1 MYYILM
7 AIAWI
12 MTGYTLNFNYL
23 SYMSTKNSENQK
35 IKKKMNYTI
44 ETCALVTIQLPIY
57 NEKYV
62 AKRLINAICSMDFP
76 KERMEIQV
84 LDDSDDETCDIIQTL
99 VDKYKEVGFNI
110 AVFRRADRCGYKAGA
125 LKEGLKFAKGEFI
138 AIFDAD
144 FIPSSDFL
152 RKALR
157 YFDDS
162 KIGLV
167 QGRWG
172 HINEMY
178 SILTKAQAVSLDF
191 HFFIEQ
197 KAKSLTHLFMNFN
210 GTAGIWRTLCIKDAG
225 GWHTS
230 TLVEDLDLSFRA
242 QMKGWKC
249 IFDEDLVANA
259 ELPVQMNA
267 AKRQQF
273 RWAKGSIQVAKKL
286 LIILMSQRKLPIDTK
301 IQIFIQLTK
310 HIINPLF
317 LIQFL
322 IFPILLVMNYQIYDT
337 AWAPALGIIIYLLI
351 GPATY
356 LIMIRKIWRENWR
369 TKAIH
374 YLFMIFY
381 ASGISINN
389 SVAIFD
395 ALVGKRNEFLRT
407 PKFGIM
413 ENNQEWRNNKYVL
426 PFTKTTLLEIFF
438 GAYGCF
444 TIALSLVTGNPIFV
458 PLIALQTIGFIYVTY
473 LSIVQSRNN
482 KNKNSLYMGPLARY
496 TLQDVRPNDPRKEPN
511 FSC

>member
-1 MYYILM
+1 
-7 AIAWI
+7 
-12 MTGYTLNFNYL
+12 
-23 SYMSTKNSENQK
+23 
-35 IKKKMNYTI
+35 
-44 ETCALVTIQLPIY
+44 
-57 NEKYV
+57 
-62 AKRLINAICSMDFP
+62 MDFP
-76 KERMEIQV
+76 KGRMEIQV
-84 LDDSDDETCDIIQTL
+84 LDDSDDETSGIIESL
-99 VDKYKEVGFNI
+99 VDKYKKDGFNI
-110 AVFRRADRCGYKAGA
+110 SAYHRGNRTGYKAGA

-144 FIPSSDFL
+144 FIPQNDFL
-152 RKALR
+152 KKALC
-157 YFDDS
+157 YFEDS

-172 HINEMY
+172 HINEKY

-249 IFDEDLVANA
+249 IFDEDLVVNA
-259 ELPVQMNA
+259 ELPV
-267 AKRQQF
+267 
-273 RWAKGSIQVAKKL
+273 QVAKKL
-286 LIILMSQRKLPIDTK
+286 LIMLLSHRTLPIDTK

-310 HIINPLF
+310 HVINPLF

-322 IFPILLVMNYQIYDT
+322 IFPILLLMNYQIYDT
-337 AWAPALGIIIYLLI
+337 ALAPALGIVAYLLL
-351 GPATY
+351 GPVTY
-356 LIMIRKIWRENWR
+356 LIMIRKIWGENWR
-369 TKAIH
+369 TKALQ

-395 ALVGKRNEFLRT
+395 ALIGKRNEFLRT

-413 ENNQEWRNNKYVL
+413 EKNQDWRNNKYAL
-426 PFTKTTLLEIFF
+426 PFTRTTLLEIFF
-438 GAYGCF
+438 SAYGCV
-444 TIALSLVTGNPIFV
+444 TIAISLMSGNPIFV
-458 PLIALQTIGFIYVTY
+458 PLIALQTIGFFYVAY
-473 LSIVQSRNN
+473 LSIIQSRNN
-482 KNKNSLYMGPLARY
+482 KNAANMYLRSSTELN
-496 TLQDVRPNDPRKEPN
+496 LQDVRANDPVT
-511 FSC
+511 

>member
-1 MYYILM
+1 M

-12 MTGYTLNFNYL
+12 MTVYTLNFNYL

-44 ETCALVTIQLPIY
+44 ATCPLVTIQLPIY

-62 AKRLINAICSMDFP
+62 TTRLINAICSMDFP

-84 LDDSDDETCDIIQTL
+84 LDDSDDETSEIIKNL
-99 VDKYKEVGFNI
+99 VDGYKKIGFNI
-110 AVFRRADRCGYKAGA
+110 ASFHRVNRAGYKAGA

-144 FIPSSDFL
+144 FIPPSDFL
-152 RKALR
+152 SKALS

-249 IFDEDLVANA
+249 IFDEDLVVNA

-273 RWAKGSIQVAKKL
+273 RWAKGSVQVAKKL
-286 LIILMSQRKLPIDTK
+286 LIILLSHRKLPIDTK

-337 AWAPALGIIIYLLI
+337 AWAPALGIVAYLLL

-356 LIMIRKIWRENWR
+356 LIMIRKIWGENWR
-369 TKAIH
+369 IKALQ

-381 ASGISINN
+381 ATGISINN

-395 ALVGKRNEFLRT
+395 AIVGRKNEFLRT

-413 ENNQEWRNNKYVL
+413 EKNQDWRNNKYVL

-438 GAYGCF
+438 GAYGCI
-444 TIALSLVTGNPIFV
+444 TIAICFLSGYPILV
-458 PLIALQTIGFIYVTY
+458 PLMTLQTIGFIYVAY
-473 LSIVQSRNN
+473 LSIIQSKNN
-482 KNKNSLYMGPLARY
+482 KNKTSPYLRPSTKYN
-496 TLQDVRPNDPRKEPN
+496 LQKM
-511 FSC
+511 

>member
-1 MYYILM
+1 
-7 AIAWI
+7 
-12 MTGYTLNFNYL
+12 
-23 SYMSTKNSENQK
+23 MSTRNSENHK
-35 IKKKMNYTI
+35 FKMKLNYAAKN
-44 ETCALVTIQLPIY
+44 CPVVTIQLPIY
-57 NEKYV
+57 NERYV
-62 AKRLINAICSMDFP
+62 AARLIDAICSMDFP

-84 LDDSDDETCDIIQTL
+84 LDDSDDETTDIIETL
-99 VDKYKEVGFNI
+99 VDKYKNVGFNI
-110 AVFRRADRCGYKAGA
+110 AVFHRVNRSGYKAGA
-125 LKEGLKFAKGEFI
+125 LKEGLRFAKGEFI

-144 FIPSSDFL
+144 FIPADDFL
-152 RKALR
+152 RKSLR

-178 SILTKAQAVSLDF
+178 SILTKAQAVSLDL

-249 IFDEDLVANA
+249 IFDEDLVVNA

-273 RWAKGSIQVAKKL
+273 RWAKGSVQVAKKL
-286 LIILMSQRKLPIDTK
+286 LIILLSHRKLPIDTK

-322 IFPILLVMNYQIYDT
+322 IFPILLLMSYDIYDT
-337 AWAPALGIIIYLLI
+337 AWAPALGIVVYLLL
-351 GPATY
+351 GPVTY
-356 LIMIRKIWRENWR
+356 LVMIRKIWHENWR
-369 TKAIH
+369 SKALQ

-395 ALVGKRNEFLRT
+395 ALVGRRNEFLRT

-413 ENNQEWRNNKYVL
+413 EKNQDWRNNKYVL

-438 GAYGCF
+438 SAYGCI
-444 TIALSLVTGNPIFV
+444 TISVCLLTGNPIFV
-458 PLIALQTIGFIYVTY
+458 PLIALQTIGFTYVAY
-473 LSIVQSRNN
+473 LSLIQSKNN
-482 KNKNSLYMGPLARY
+482 KGKTSLFLGPSNKF
-496 TLQDVRPNDPRKEPN
+496 TLQDARANDPLT
-511 FSC
+511 

>member
-1 MYYILM
+1 M

-12 MTGYTLNFNYL
+12 MTVYTLNFNYL
-23 SYMSTKNSENQK
+23 SYMSIRNSENRK
-35 IKKKMNYTI
+35 IKKKMSYNAK
-44 ETCALVTIQLPIY
+44 TCPLVTIQLPIY

-62 AKRLINAICSMDFP
+62 AARLINAICRLDFP

-84 LDDSDDETCDIIQTL
+84 LDDSDDETSDIIETL
-99 VDKYKEVGFNI
+99 VDNYNKVGFSI
-110 AVFRRADRCGYKAGA
+110 TVFRRINRSGYKAGA

-144 FIPSSDFL
+144 FIPASDFL
-152 RKALR
+152 RKALS

-210 GTAGIWRTLCIKDAG
+210 GTAGIWRTICIKDAG

-249 IFDEDLVANA
+249 MFDENLVVNA

-273 RWAKGSIQVAKKL
+273 RWAKGSVQVAKKL
-286 LIILMSQRKLPIDTK
+286 LIILLSHRKLPIDTK

-322 IFPILLVMNYQIYDT
+322 IFPILLLTKYQIYDT
-337 AWAPALGIIIYLLI
+337 AWAPAVGIVMYLLL
-351 GPATY
+351 GPLTY
-356 LIMIRKIWRENWR
+356 MIMIRKIWRENWR
-369 TKAIH
+369 TKALQ

-381 ASGISINN
+381 ATGISINN

-395 ALVGKRNEFLRT
+395 ALFGRRNEFLRT

-413 ENNQEWRNNKYVL
+413 EKNQDWKNNKYIL

-438 GAYGCF
+438 GAYGCV
-444 TIALSLVTGNPIFV
+444 TIAISLLSGNPIFV
-458 PLIALQTIGFIYVTY
+458 PLIALQTIGFIYVAY
-473 LSIVQSRNN
+473 LSIIQS
-482 KNKNSLYMGPLARY
+482 KNSNNETSLYLGPSTKY
-496 TLQDVRPNDPRKEPN
+496 SFQDATANDALT
-511 FSC
+511 

>member
-1 MYYILM
+1 M
-7 AIAWI
+7 AIAWV

-23 SYMSTKNSENQK
+23 SYKSTRNRLNHKVRSK
-35 IKKKMNYTI
+35 INLSD
-44 ETCALVTIQLPIY
+44 ETCPLVTIQLPIY

-62 AKRLINAICSMDFP
+62 ATRLINAVCSMDFP

-84 LDDSDDETCDIIQTL
+84 LDDSDDETTGIIKAL
-99 VDKYKEVGFNI
+99 VDKYNKDGFNI
-110 AVFRRADRCGYKAGA
+110 SAYHRVNRAGYKAGA
-125 LKEGLKFAKGEFI
+125 LKEGLNFAKGEFI

-144 FIPSSDFL
+144 FIPQSDFL
-152 RKALR
+152 KKALC
-157 YFDDS
+157 YFEDS

-172 HINEMY
+172 HINEKY

-249 IFDEDLVANA
+249 IFDENLVVNA

-273 RWAKGSIQVAKKL
+273 RWAKGSVQVAKKL
-286 LIILMSQRKLPIDTK
+286 LIMLLSHRTLPIDTK

-322 IFPILLVMNYQIYDT
+322 IFPILLLMNYQIYDT
-337 AWAPALGIIIYLLI
+337 AMAPALGIVAYLLL
-351 GPATY
+351 GPVTY
-356 LIMIRKIWRENWR
+356 LIMIRKIWGENWR
-369 TKAIH
+369 TKALQ

-413 ENNQEWRNNKYVL
+413 EKNQDWRNNKYAL

-438 GAYGCF
+438 SAYGCV
-444 TIALSLVTGNPIFV
+444 TIAISVISGNPIFV
-458 PLIALQTIGFIYVTY
+458 PLIALQTIGFFYVAY
-473 LSIVQSRNN
+473 LSIIQSRNN
-482 KNKNSLYMGPLARY
+482 KNAANMYLTSSTELS
-496 TLQDVRPNDPRKEPN
+496 LQDVTANDPVT
-511 FSC
+511 

>member
-1 MYYILM
+1 
-7 AIAWI
+7 
-12 MTGYTLNFNYL
+12 MTVYTLNFNYL
-23 SYMSTKNSENQK
+23 SYMSIRNSETHK
-35 IKKKMNYTI
+35 IKKKMNYNVK
-44 ETCALVTIQLPIY
+44 TCPLVTIQLPIY

-62 AKRLINAICSMDFP
+62 AARLINAICRLDFP

-84 LDDSDDETCDIIQTL
+84 LDDSDDETSDIIETL
-99 VDKYKEVGFNI
+99 VDKYNKVGFSI
-110 AVFRRADRCGYKAGA
+110 TVFRRVNRSGYKAGA

-144 FIPSSDFL
+144 FIPASDFL
-152 RKALR
+152 RKALS

-167 QGRWG
+167 QARWG

-210 GTAGIWRTLCIKDAG
+210 GTAGIWRTICIKDAG

-249 IFDEDLVANA
+249 MFDENLVVNA

-273 RWAKGSIQVAKKL
+273 RWAKGSVQVAKKL
-286 LIILMSQRKLPIDTK
+286 LIILLSHRKLPIDTK

-322 IFPILLVMNYQIYDT
+322 IFPILLLMNYQIYDT
-337 AWAPALGIIIYLLI
+337 AWAPAVGIVIYLLL
-351 GPATY
+351 GPVTY
-356 LIMIRKIWRENWR
+356 MIMIRKIWRENWR
-369 TKAIH
+369 TKALQ

-381 ASGISINN
+381 ATGISINN

-395 ALVGKRNEFLRT
+395 ALFGRRNEFLRT

-413 ENNQEWRNNKYVL
+413 EKNQDWKNNKYVL
-426 PFTKTTLLEIFF
+426 PFTKTTLLETFF
-438 GAYGCF
+438 GAYGCV
-444 TIALSLVTGNPIFV
+444 TIAISLLTGNPIFV
-458 PLIALQTIGFIYVTY
+458 PLIALQTIGFIYVAY
-473 LSIVQSRNN
+473 LSIIQS
-482 KNKNSLYMGPLARY
+482 KNSNNETSLYLGPSTKY
-496 TLQDVRPNDPRKEPN
+496 SLQDVKANDPLT
-511 FSC
+511 

>member
-1 MYYILM
+1 
-7 AIAWI
+7 
-12 MTGYTLNFNYL
+12 
-23 SYMSTKNSENQK
+23 MS
-35 IKKKMNYTI
+35 
-44 ETCALVTIQLPIY
+44 
-57 NEKYV
+57 
-62 AKRLINAICSMDFP
+62 
-76 KERMEIQV
+76 
-84 LDDSDDETCDIIQTL
+84 
-99 VDKYKEVGFNI
+99 
-110 AVFRRADRCGYKAGA
+110 
-125 LKEGLKFAKGEFI
+125 
-138 AIFDAD
+138 
-144 FIPSSDFL
+144 
-152 RKALR
+152 
-157 YFDDS
+157 
-162 KIGLV
+162 
-167 QGRWG
+167 
-172 HINEMY
+172 H
-178 SILTKAQAVSLDF
+178 
-191 HFFIEQ
+191 
-197 KAKSLTHLFMNFN
+197 
-210 GTAGIWRTLCIKDAG
+210 
-225 GWHTS
+225 
-230 TLVEDLDLSFRA
+230 
-242 QMKGWKC
+242 
-249 IFDEDLVANA
+249 
-259 ELPVQMNA
+259 
-267 AKRQQF
+267 
-273 RWAKGSIQVAKKL
+273 
-286 LIILMSQRKLPIDTK
+286 RKLPIDTK

>member
-1 MYYILM
+1 M

-23 SYMSTKNSENQK
+23 SYRSRRNSVNNK
-35 IKKKMNYTI
+35 IRRKINYSA
-44 ETCALVTIQLPIY
+44 ETCPLVTIQLPIY

-62 AKRLINAICSMDFP
+62 ATRLINAICNMDFP

-84 LDDSDDETCDIIQTL
+84 LDDSDDETSSIIKDL
-99 VDKYKEVGFNI
+99 VEKYKKDGFNI
-110 AVFRRADRCGYKAGA
+110 SAFHRVNRTGYKAGA
-125 LKEGLKFAKGEFI
+125 LDEGLKFAKGEFI

-144 FIPSSDFL
+144 FIPPSDFL
-152 RKALR
+152 RKALSH
-157 YFDDS
+157 FEDS

-172 HINEMY
+172 HINEKY

-249 IFDEDLVANA
+249 IFDEDLVVNA

-273 RWAKGSIQVAKKL
+273 RWAKGSVQVAKKL
-286 LIILMSQRKLPIDTK
+286 LIMLLSHRKLSIDTK

-322 IFPILLVMNYQIYDT
+322 IFPILLLTNYQIYDT
-337 AWAPALGIIIYLLI
+337 AWAPALGIVAYLLL

-356 LIMIRKIWRENWR
+356 LIMIRKIWGEDWK
-369 TKAIH
+369 TKALQ

-413 ENNQEWRNNKYVL
+413 EKNQDWRNNKYAL

-438 GAYGCF
+438 SVYGCF
-444 TIALSLVTGNPIFV
+444 TIATSLLSGNAIFV
-458 PLIALQTIGFIYVTY
+458 PLIALQTIGFIYVAY
-473 LSIVQSRNN
+473 LSIIQSRNN
-482 KNKNSLYMGPLARY
+482 RNMTSLYLKPSTEY
-496 TLQDVRPNDPRKEPN
+496 NLQDIRANDPLT
-511 FSC
+511 

>member
-1 MYYILM
+1 M

-12 MTGYTLNFNYL
+12 MTVYTLNFNYL
-23 SYMSTKNSENQK
+23 SYRSTRNSVNNKIRKK
-35 IKKKMNYTI
+35 IKYSA
-44 ETCALVTIQLPIY
+44 ETCPQVTIQLPIY

-62 AKRLINAICSMDFP
+62 ATRLINAICSMDFP
-76 KERMEIQV
+76 KERMDIQV
-84 LDDSDDETCDIIQTL
+84 LDDSDDETSSIIEAL
-99 VDKYKEVGFNI
+99 VEKYKKDGFNI
-110 AVFRRADRCGYKAGA
+110 SAFHRVNRTGYKAGA
-125 LKEGLKFAKGEFI
+125 LKEGLRFAKGEFI

-152 RKALR
+152 RKALSH
-157 YFDDS
+157 FDDS

-172 HINEMY
+172 HINEKY

-249 IFDEDLVANA
+249 IFDEDLVVNA

-273 RWAKGSIQVAKKL
+273 RWAKGSVQVAKKL
-286 LIILMSQRKLPIDTK
+286 LIMLLSHRKLSIDTK

-322 IFPILLVMNYQIYDT
+322 IFPMLLLLNYQIYDT
-337 AWAPALGIIIYLLI
+337 AWAPALGIVAYLLL

-356 LIMIRKIWRENWR
+356 LIMIRKIWGENWR
-369 TKAIH
+369 TKALH

-381 ASGISINN
+381 AGGISINN

-413 ENNQEWRNNKYVL
+413 EKNQDWHNNKYAL

-438 GAYGCF
+438 SAYGCF
-444 TIALSLVTGNPIFV
+444 TIAICLLSGNPILV
-458 PLIALQTIGFIYVTY
+458 PLISIQTIGFIYVAY
-473 LSIVQSRNN
+473 LSIIQSRNIN
-482 KNKNSLYMGPLARY
+482 DKTSLYLGPSTEY
-496 TLQDVRPNDPRKEPN
+496 NLQDVRANDPLT
-511 FSC
+511 

>member
-1 MYYILM
+1 M

-12 MTGYTLNFNYL
+12 MTVYTLNFNYL

-44 ETCALVTIQLPIY
+44 ATCPLVTIQLPIY

-62 AKRLINAICSMDFP
+62 ATRLINAICSMDFP

-84 LDDSDDETCDIIQTL
+84 LDDSDDETSEIIENL
-99 VDKYKEVGFNI
+99 VNSYKEIGFNI
-110 AVFRRADRCGYKAGA
+110 ASFHRVNRAGYKAGA

-144 FIPSSDFL
+144 FIPPSDFL
-152 RKALR
+152 SKALR

-225 GWHTS
+225 GWHTG

-273 RWAKGSIQVAKKL
+273 RWAKGSVQVAKKL
-286 LIILMSQRKLPIDTK
+286 LIILLSHRKLPIDTK

-322 IFPILLVMNYQIYDT
+322 IFPILLVTNYQIYDT
-337 AWAPALGIIIYLLI
+337 AWAPALGIVAYLLL

-356 LIMIRKIWRENWR
+356 LIMIRKIWGGNWR
-369 TKAIH
+369 TKALQ

-381 ASGISINN
+381 ATGISINN

-395 ALVGKRNEFLRT
+395 AIVGRKNEFLRT

-413 ENNQEWRNNKYVL
+413 EKNQDWRNNKYVL

-438 GAYGCF
+438 GAYGCI
-444 TIALSLVTGNPIFV
+444 TIAICLLSGYPILV
-458 PLIALQTIGFIYVTY
+458 PLIALQTIGFIYVAY
-473 LSIVQSRNN
+473 LSIIQSKNN
-482 KNKNSLYMGPLARY
+482 KNKTSLYIRPSTKY
-496 TLQDVRPNDPRKEPN
+496 NLQKM
-511 FSC
+511 

>member
-1 MYYILM
+1 M

-12 MTGYTLNFNYL
+12 MTVYTLNFNYL
-23 SYMSTKNSENQK
+23 SYMSTRNSENHK
-35 IKKKMNYTI
+35 IKMKMNYAAK
-44 ETCALVTIQLPIY
+44 TCPLVTIQLPIY

-62 AKRLINAICSMDFP
+62 AARLLNAICSMDFP

-84 LDDSDDETCDIIQTL
+84 LDDSDDETSDIIETI
-99 VDKYKEVGFNI
+99 VDNYKKIGFKI
-110 AVFRRADRCGYKAGA
+110 AVFHRLNRSGYKAGA

-144 FIPSSDFL
+144 FIPASDFL

-249 IFDEDLVANA
+249 IFDEDLVVNA

-273 RWAKGSIQVAKKL
+273 RWAKGSIQVSKKL
-286 LIILMSQRKLPIDTK
+286 LIILLSHRKLPIDTK

-317 LIQFL
+317 LIQFV
-322 IFPILLVMNYQIYDT
+322 IFPILLLMNYQIYDT
-337 AWAPALGIIIYLLI
+337 AWAPALGIVAYLLL

-369 TKAIH
+369 IKALQ

-395 ALVGKRNEFLRT
+395 ALLGRRNEFLRT

-413 ENNQEWRNNKYVL
+413 EKNQEWRNNKYVL

-438 GAYGCF
+438 SAYGCI
-444 TIALSLVTGNPIFV
+444 TIAICLLSGNPILV
-458 PLIALQTIGFIYVTY
+458 PLIAIQTIGFIYVAY
-473 LSIVQSRNN
+473 LSLIQSKNN
-482 KNKNSLYMGPLARY
+482 KNRTSPFLETSTKY
-496 TLQDVRPNDPRKEPN
+496 TLQRM
-511 FSC
+511 

>member
-1 MYYILM
+1 MV
-7 AIAWI
+7 IAWV
-12 MTGYTLNFNYL
+12 MTVYTLNFNYL
-23 SYMSTKNSENQK
+23 SYRSTRNSVNNKNRKVS
-35 IKKKMNYTI
+35 NYSA
-44 ETCALVTIQLPIY
+44 ETCPQVTIQLPIY

-62 AKRLINAICSMDFP
+62 ATRLINAICSMDFP
-76 KERMEIQV
+76 KERMDIQV
-84 LDDSDDETCDIIQTL
+84 LDDSDDETSSIIEAL
-99 VDKYKEVGFNI
+99 VEKYKKDGFNI
-110 AVFRRADRCGYKAGA
+110 SAFHRVNRTGYKAGA
-125 LKEGLKFAKGEFI
+125 LKEGLRFAKGEFI

-152 RKALR
+152 RKALGH
-157 YFDDS
+157 FDDS

-172 HINEMY
+172 HINEKY

-249 IFDEDLVANA
+249 IFDEDLVVNA

-273 RWAKGSIQVAKKL
+273 RWAKGSVQVAKKL
-286 LIILMSQRKLPIDTK
+286 LIMLLSHRKLSIDTK

-322 IFPILLVMNYQIYDT
+322 IFPILLLLNYQIYDT
-337 AWAPALGIIIYLLI
+337 AWAPALGIVAYLLL

-356 LIMIRKIWRENWR
+356 LIMIRKIWGENWR
-369 TKAIH
+369 TKALQ

-381 ASGISINN
+381 AGGISINN

-413 ENNQEWRNNKYVL
+413 EKNQDWHNNKYAL

-438 GAYGCF
+438 SAYGCF
-444 TIALSLVTGNPIFV
+444 TIAICLLSGNPIFV
-458 PLIALQTIGFIYVTY
+458 PLISIQTIGFIYVAY
-473 LSIVQSRNN
+473 LSIIQSRNI
-482 KNKNSLYMGPLARY
+482 KDKTSLYLGPPTEY
-496 TLQDVRPNDPRKEPN
+496 NLQDVRANDPLT
-511 FSC
+511 

>member
-1 MYYILM
+1 M
-7 AIAWI
+7 
-12 MTGYTLNFNYL
+12 NNRNRKKFNY
-23 SYMSTKNSENQK
+23 SA
-35 IKKKMNYTI
+35 
-44 ETCALVTIQLPIY
+44 ETCPQVTIQLPIY

-62 AKRLINAICSMDFP
+62 ATRLINAICRMDFP
-76 KERMEIQV
+76 KERMDIQV
-84 LDDSDDETCDIIQTL
+84 LDDSDDETTSIIEAL
-99 VDKYKEVGFNI
+99 VEKYKKEGFNI
-110 AVFRRADRCGYKAGA
+110 SAFRRVNRTGYKAGA
-125 LKEGLKFAKGEFI
+125 LKEGLRFAKGEFI

-152 RKALR
+152 RKALS

-172 HINEMY
+172 HINEKY

-249 IFDEDLVANA
+249 IFDEDLVVNA

-273 RWAKGSIQVAKKL
+273 RWAKGSVQVAKKL
-286 LIILMSQRKLPIDTK
+286 LIMLLSHRKLSIDTK

-317 LIQFL
+317 LLQFL
-322 IFPILLVMNYQIYDT
+322 IFPILLLLNYQIYDT
-337 AWAPALGIIIYLLI
+337 AWAPALGIVAYLLL

-356 LIMIRKIWRENWR
+356 LIMIRKIWGENWR
-369 TKAIH
+369 TKALQ

-381 ASGISINN
+381 AGGISINN

-413 ENNQEWRNNKYVL
+413 EKNQDWHNNKYAL

-438 GAYGCF
+438 SAYGCF
-444 TIALSLVTGNPIFV
+444 TIAICLLSGNPIFV
-458 PLIALQTIGFIYVTY
+458 PLMSIQTIGFIYVAY
-473 LSIVQSRNN
+473 LSIIQSRNIN
-482 KNKNSLYMGPLARY
+482 DKTSLYLGPSTEY
-496 TLQDVRPNDPRKEPN
+496 NLQDVRANDPLT
-511 FSC
+511 

>member
-1 MYYILM
+1 
-7 AIAWI
+7 
-12 MTGYTLNFNYL
+12 MTVYTLNFNYL
-23 SYMSTKNSENQK
+23 SYMSTRNSENHK
-35 IKKKMNYTI
+35 IKKKMDYTVK
-44 ETCALVTIQLPIY
+44 TCPLVTIQLPIY

-62 AKRLINAICSMDFP
+62 AARLIDAICSMDFP

-84 LDDSDDETCDIIQTL
+84 LDDSDDETSSIIEAL
-99 VDKYKEVGFNI
+99 VDKYKKVGFNI
-110 AVFRRADRCGYKAGA
+110 AVVHRVNRSGYKAGA

-144 FIPSSDFL
+144 FIPAADFL
-152 RKALR
+152 RKALC

-178 SILTKAQAVSLDF
+178 SILTKAQAVSLDL

-249 IFDEDLVANA
+249 IFDEDLVVNA

-273 RWAKGSIQVAKKL
+273 RWAKGSVQVAKKL
-286 LIILMSQRKLPIDTK
+286 LIILLSHRKLPIDTK

-322 IFPILLVMNYQIYDT
+322 IFPILLLVNYEIYDT
-337 AWAPALGIIIYLLI
+337 AWAPALGIVVYLLL
-351 GPATY
+351 GPVTY
-356 LIMIRKIWRENWR
+356 LVMIRKIWHENWR
-369 TKAIH
+369 TKALQ

-395 ALVGKRNEFLRT
+395 AVVGRRNEFLRT

-413 ENNQEWRNNKYVL
+413 EKNQEWRNNKYVL

-438 GAYGCF
+438 SAYGCI
-444 TIALSLVTGNPIFV
+444 TIAICLLSGNPILV
-458 PLIALQTIGFIYVTY
+458 PLIAIQTIGFIYVSC
-473 LSIVQSRNN
+473 LSIIQSKNN
-482 KNKNSLYMGPLARY
+482 KNQTSLYLRPSTKY
-496 TLQDVRPNDPRKEPN
+496 SLQKM
-511 FSC
+511 

>member
-1 MYYILM
+1 MG
-7 AIAWI
+7 IAWI
-12 MTGYTLNFNYL
+12 MTVYTLNFNYL
-23 SYMSTKNSENQK
+23 SYRSTRNSVNNK
-35 IKKKMNYTI
+35 IRKKINYSA
-44 ETCALVTIQLPIY
+44 ETCPKVTIQLPIY

-62 AKRLINAICSMDFP
+62 ATRLINAICSMDFP
-76 KERMEIQV
+76 KERMDIQV
-84 LDDSDDETCDIIQTL
+84 LDDSDDETSSIIEDL
-99 VDKYKEVGFNI
+99 VEKYKKDGFNI
-110 AVFRRADRCGYKAGA
+110 SAFHRVNRTGYKAGA
-125 LKEGLKFAKGEFI
+125 LKEGLRFAKGEFI

-152 RKALR
+152 RNSLS

-172 HINEMY
+172 HINEKY

-249 IFDEDLVANA
+249 IFDEDLVVNA

-273 RWAKGSIQVAKKL
+273 RWAKGSVQVAKKL
-286 LIILMSQRKLPIDTK
+286 LIMLLSHRKLSIDTK

-322 IFPILLVMNYQIYDT
+322 IFPILLLLNYQIYDT
-337 AWAPALGIIIYLLI
+337 AWAPAFGIVAYLLL

-356 LIMIRKIWRENWR
+356 LIMIRKIWGENWR
-369 TKAIH
+369 TKALQ

-381 ASGISINN
+381 AGGISINN

-413 ENNQEWRNNKYVL
+413 EKNQDWHNNKYAL

-438 GAYGCF
+438 SAYGCL
-444 TIALSLVTGNPIFV
+444 TIAICLLSGNPIFV
-458 PLIALQTIGFIYVTY
+458 PLISLQTIGFIYVAY
-473 LSIVQSRNN
+473 LSIIQSRNI
-482 KNKNSLYMGPLARY
+482 KNKTSLYLGPSTEY
-496 TLQDVRPNDPRKEPN
+496 NLQDVRANDPLT
-511 FSC
+511 

>member
-1 MYYILM
+1 
-7 AIAWI
+7 
-12 MTGYTLNFNYL
+12 MTVYTLNFNYL
-23 SYMSTKNSENQK
+23 SYRSTRNSVNNKTRKK
-35 IKKKMNYTI
+35 INYSA
-44 ETCALVTIQLPIY
+44 ETCPRVTIQLPIY

-62 AKRLINAICSMDFP
+62 ATRLINAICSMDFP
-76 KERMEIQV
+76 KERMDIQV
-84 LDDSDDETCDIIQTL
+84 LDDSDDETSSIIEAL
-99 VDKYKEVGFNI
+99 VEKYKEDGFNI
-110 AVFRRADRCGYKAGA
+110 SAFHRVNRTGYKAGA
-125 LKEGLKFAKGEFI
+125 LKEGLKYAKGEFI

-144 FIPSSDFL
+144 FTPSSDFL
-152 RKALR
+152 RKALSH
-157 YFDDS
+157 FDDS

-172 HINEMY
+172 HINEKY

-249 IFDEDLVANA
+249 IFDEDLVVNA

-273 RWAKGSIQVAKKL
+273 RWAKGSVQVAKKL
-286 LIILMSQRKLPIDTK
+286 LIMLLSHRKLSIDTK

-322 IFPILLVMNYQIYDT
+322 IFPILLLLNYQIYDT
-337 AWAPALGIIIYLLI
+337 AWAPALGIVAYLLL

-356 LIMIRKIWRENWR
+356 LIMIRKIWGENWR
-369 TKAIH
+369 TKALH
-374 YLFMIFY
+374 YLFVIFY
-381 ASGISINN
+381 WGGISINN

-395 ALVGKRNEFLRT
+395 ALFGKKNEFLRT

-413 ENNQEWRNNKYVL
+413 EKNQDWSNNKYAL

-438 GAYGCF
+438 SAYGCF
-444 TIALSLVTGNPIFV
+444 TIAISLLSGNPIFV
-458 PLIALQTIGFIYVTY
+458 PLISIQTIGFIYVAY
-473 LSIVQSRNN
+473 LSIIQSRNI
-482 KNKNSLYMGPLARY
+482 KNKTSLYLGSSTEY
-496 TLQDVRPNDPRKEPN
+496 NLQDVRANDPLT
-511 FSC
+511 

>member
-1 MYYILM
+1 
-7 AIAWI
+7 
-12 MTGYTLNFNYL
+12 
-23 SYMSTKNSENQK
+23 MSTKNSENQK

-44 ETCALVTIQLPIY
+44 ATCPLVTIQLPIY

-62 AKRLINAICSMDFP
+62 ATRLINAICSMDFP

-84 LDDSDDETCDIIQTL
+84 LDDSDDETSEIIENL
-99 VDKYKEVGFNI
+99 VNSYKEIGFNI
-110 AVFRRADRCGYKAGA
+110 ASFHRVNRAGYKAGA

-144 FIPSSDFL
+144 FIPPSDFL
-152 RKALR
+152 SKALR

-225 GWHTS
+225 GWHTG

-273 RWAKGSIQVAKKL
+273 RWAKGSVQVAKKL
-286 LIILMSQRKLPIDTK
+286 LIILLSHRKLPIDTK

-322 IFPILLVMNYQIYDT
+322 IFPILLVTNYQIYDT
-337 AWAPALGIIIYLLI
+337 AWAPALGIVAYLLL

-356 LIMIRKIWRENWR
+356 LIMIRKIWGGNWR
-369 TKAIH
+369 TKALQ

-381 ASGISINN
+381 ATGISINN

-395 ALVGKRNEFLRT
+395 AIVGRKNEFLRT

-413 ENNQEWRNNKYVL
+413 EKNQDWRNNKYVL

-438 GAYGCF
+438 GAYGCI
-444 TIALSLVTGNPIFV
+444 TIAICLLSGYPILV
-458 PLIALQTIGFIYVTY
+458 PLIALQTIGFIYVAY
-473 LSIVQSRNN
+473 LSIIQSKNN
-482 KNKNSLYMGPLARY
+482 KNKTSLYIRPSTKY
-496 TLQDVRPNDPRKEPN
+496 NLQKM
-511 FSC
+511 

>member
-1 MYYILM
+1 
-7 AIAWI
+7 
-12 MTGYTLNFNYL
+12 
-23 SYMSTKNSENQK
+23 
-35 IKKKMNYTI
+35 
-44 ETCALVTIQLPIY
+44 
-57 NEKYV
+57 
-62 AKRLINAICSMDFP
+62 MDFP
-76 KERMEIQV
+76 KERMDIQV
-84 LDDSDDETCDIIQTL
+84 LDDSDDETSSIIEAL
-99 VDKYKEVGFNI
+99 VEKYRKDGFNI
-110 AVFRRADRCGYKAGA
+110 SAFHRINRAGYKAGA
-125 LKEGLKFAKGEFI
+125 LKEGLRFAKGEFI

-152 RKALR
+152 KNALSH
-157 YFDDS
+157 FDDS

-172 HINEMY
+172 HINERY
-178 SILTKAQAVSLDF
+178 SILTKAQALSLDF

-249 IFDEDLVANA
+249 IFDEDLVVNA

-273 RWAKGSIQVAKKL
+273 RWAKGSVQVAKKL
-286 LIILMSQRKLPIDTK
+286 LIMLLSHRKLSIDTK

-322 IFPILLVMNYQIYDT
+322 IFPILLLLNYQIYDT
-337 AWAPALGIIIYLLI
+337 AWAPALGIVVYILI

-356 LIMIRKIWRENWR
+356 LIMIRKIWGENWR
-369 TKAIH
+369 TKALQ

-381 ASGISINN
+381 AGGISINN

-395 ALVGKRNEFLRT
+395 ALLGKRNEFLRT

-413 ENNQEWRNNKYVL
+413 EKNQEWHNNKYAL

-438 GAYGCF
+438 SAYGCF
-444 TIALSLVTGNPIFV
+444 TIALCLLSGNPLLV
-458 PLIALQTIGFIYVTY
+458 PLIALQTIGFIYVAY
-473 LSIVQSRNN
+473 LSIIQSRSI
-482 KNKNSLYMGPLARY
+482 KNKTSLYLGPSTEY
-496 TLQDVRPNDPRKEPN
+496 NLQDVRANDPLT
-511 FSC
+511 

>member
-1 MYYILM
+1 M

-12 MTGYTLNFNYL
+12 MTVYTLNFNYL

-44 ETCALVTIQLPIY
+44 ATCPLVTIQLPVY

-62 AKRLINAICSMDFP
+62 ATRLINAICSMDFP

-84 LDDSDDETCDIIQTL
+84 LDDSDDETSEIIETL
-99 VDKYKEVGFNI
+99 VDSYKKIGFNI
-110 AVFRRADRCGYKAGA
+110 ASFRRVNRAGYKAGA

-144 FIPSSDFL
+144 FIPPSDFL
-152 RKALR
+152 SKALR

-225 GWHTS
+225 GWHTG

-249 IFDEDLVANA
+249 IFDEDLVVNA

-273 RWAKGSIQVAKKL
+273 RWAKGSVQVAKKL
-286 LIILMSQRKLPIDTK
+286 LIILLSHRKLPIDTK

-322 IFPILLVMNYQIYDT
+322 IFPILLVTNYQIYDT
-337 AWAPALGIIIYLLI
+337 AWAPALGIVAYLLL

-356 LIMIRKIWRENWR
+356 LIMIRKIWGGNWR
-369 TKAIH
+369 TKALQ

-381 ASGISINN
+381 ATGISINN

-395 ALVGKRNEFLRT
+395 AIVGRKNEFLRT

-413 ENNQEWRNNKYVL
+413 EKNQDWRNNKYVL

-438 GAYGCF
+438 GAYGCI
-444 TIALSLVTGNPIFV
+444 TIAICLLSGYPILV
-458 PLIALQTIGFIYVTY
+458 PLIALQTIGFIYVAY
-473 LSIVQSRNN
+473 LSIIQSKNN
-482 KNKNSLYMGPLARY
+482 KNKTSLYIRPSTKY
-496 TLQDVRPNDPRKEPN
+496 NLQKM
-511 FSC
+511 

>member
-1 MYYILM
+1 M
-7 AIAWI
+7 
-12 MTGYTLNFNYL
+12 
-23 SYMSTKNSENQK
+23 SYNVK
-35 IKKKMNYTI
+35 
-44 ETCALVTIQLPIY
+44 TCPLVTIQLPIY

-62 AKRLINAICSMDFP
+62 AARLINAICKLDFP

-84 LDDSDDETCDIIQTL
+84 LDDSDDETSDIIETL
-99 VDKYKEVGFNI
+99 VDKYNKVGFSI
-110 AVFRRADRCGYKAGA
+110 TVFRRINRSGYKAGA

-144 FIPSSDFL
+144 FIPASDFL
-152 RKALR
+152 SKALS

-210 GTAGIWRTLCIKDAG
+210 GTAGIWRTMCIKDAG

-249 IFDEDLVANA
+249 MFDENLVVNA

-273 RWAKGSIQVAKKL
+273 RWAKGSVQVAKKL
-286 LIILMSQRKLPIDTK
+286 LIILLSHRKLPIDTK

-322 IFPILLVMNYQIYDT
+322 IFPILLLMNYQIYDT
-337 AWAPALGIIIYLLI
+337 AWAPAVGIVIYLLL
-351 GPATY
+351 GPVTY
-356 LIMIRKIWRENWR
+356 MIMIRKIWRENWR
-369 TKAIH
+369 TKALQ

-381 ASGISINN
+381 ATGISINN

-395 ALVGKRNEFLRT
+395 ALFGRRNEFLRT

-413 ENNQEWRNNKYVL
+413 EKNQDWKNNKYVL

-438 GAYGCF
+438 GAYGCV
-444 TIALSLVTGNPIFV
+444 TIAISLLTGNPIFV
-458 PLIALQTIGFIYVTY
+458 PLIALQTIGFIYVAY
-473 LSIVQSRNN
+473 LSIIQS
-482 KNKNSLYMGPLARY
+482 KNSNNETSLYLGPSTKY
-496 TLQDVRPNDPRKEPN
+496 SMQDVRANDPLT
-511 FSC
+511 

>member
-1 MYYILM
+1 MV
-7 AIAWI
+7 IAWI
-12 MTGYTLNFNYL
+12 MTIYTLNFNYL
-23 SYMSTKNSENQK
+23 SYKSTRNSLIHK
-35 IKKKMNYTI
+35 ITSKINLSD
-44 ETCALVTIQLPIY
+44 ETCPLVTIQLPIY

-62 AKRLINAICSMDFP
+62 ATRLINAVCSMDYP
-76 KERMEIQV
+76 KKRMEIQV
-84 LDDSDDETCDIIQTL
+84 LDDSDDETSGIIEAI
-99 VDKYKEVGFNI
+99 VDKYEKDGFTI
-110 AVFRRADRCGYKAGA
+110 SVFHRVNRSGYKAGA
-125 LKEGLKFAKGEFI
+125 LKEGLKLAKGEFI

-144 FIPSSDFL
+144 FIPESDFL
-152 RKALR
+152 KKALC
-157 YFDDS
+157 YFEDS

-172 HINEMY
+172 HINEKY
-178 SILTKAQAVSLDF
+178 SILTKAQAVSLDL

-197 KAKSLTHLFMNFN
+197 KAKSLSHLFMNFN

-249 IFDEDLVANA
+249 IFDEDLVVNA

-286 LIILMSQRKLPIDTK
+286 LIILLSHRTLPIDTK

-322 IFPILLVMNYQIYDT
+322 IFPILLLMNYQIYDT
-337 AWAPALGIIIYLLI
+337 ALAPAFGIVAYLLL

-356 LIMIRKIWRENWR
+356 LIMIRKIWHENWK
-369 TKAIH
+369 TKALQ

-413 ENNQEWRNNKYVL
+413 EKNQDWRNNKYAL

-438 GAYGCF
+438 SAYGCI
-444 TIALSLVTGNPIFV
+444 TIAISLLSGNPIFI
-458 PLIALQTIGFIYVTY
+458 PLIAIQTIGFFYVAY
-473 LSIVQSRNN
+473 LSIIQSKNN
-482 KNKNSLYMGPLARY
+482 KNTANMYLRSPTEIK
-496 TLQDVRPNDPRKEPN
+496 LQDVRANDTTT
-511 FSC
+511 

>member
-1 MYYILM
+1 M

-23 SYMSTKNSENQK
+23 SYKSTRNSLNHK
-35 IKKKMNYTI
+35 IERKLNLSD
-44 ETCALVTIQLPIY
+44 ETCPLVTIQLPIY

-62 AKRLINAICSMDFP
+62 ATRLINAVCSMDFP

-84 LDDSDDETCDIIQTL
+84 LDDSDDETSGIIQVL
-99 VDKYKEVGFNI
+99 VGKYKEDGFNI
-110 AVFRRADRCGYKAGA
+110 SAHHRVNRTGYKAGA
-125 LKEGLKFAKGEFI
+125 LKEGLKFAKGEFV

-144 FIPSSDFL
+144 FIPQSDFL
-152 RKALR
+152 KKSLC
-157 YFDDS
+157 YFEDS

-172 HINEMY
+172 HINEKY

-249 IFDEDLVANA
+249 IFDEDLVVNA

-286 LIILMSQRKLPIDTK
+286 LIMLLSHRALPIDTK

-322 IFPILLVMNYQIYDT
+322 IFPILLLMNYRIYDT
-337 AWAPALGIIIYLLI
+337 ALAPALGIVAYLLL
-351 GPATY
+351 GPVTY
-356 LIMIRKIWRENWR
+356 LIMIRKIWGENWR
-369 TKAIH
+369 TKALQ

-395 ALVGKRNEFLRT
+395 ALLGKRNEFLRT

-413 ENNQEWRNNKYVL
+413 EKNQDWSNNKYAL

-438 GAYGCF
+438 SAYGCI
-444 TIALSLVTGNPIFV
+444 TIAISVMSGNPIFV
-458 PLIALQTIGFIYVTY
+458 PLIALQTIGFFYVAY
-473 LSIVQSRNN
+473 LSLIQSKSNN
-482 KNKNSLYMGPLARY
+482 TNNIYSKSLTEFNFEG
-496 TLQDVRPNDPRKEPN
+496 VRTNDPVT
-511 FSC
+511 

>member
-1 MYYILM
+1 M

-12 MTGYTLNFNYL
+12 MTVYTLNFNYL
-23 SYMSTKNSENQK
+23 SYMSRKNSENQK

-44 ETCALVTIQLPIY
+44 ATCPLVTIQLPVY

-62 AKRLINAICSMDFP
+62 ATRLINAICSMDFP

-84 LDDSDDETCDIIQTL
+84 LDDSDDETSEIIETL
-99 VDKYKEVGFNI
+99 VDSYKKIGFNI
-110 AVFRRADRCGYKAGA
+110 ASFRRVNRAGYKAGA

-144 FIPSSDFL
+144 FIPPSDFL
-152 RKALR
+152 SKALR

-210 GTAGIWRTLCIKDAG
+210 GTAGIWRTLCINDAG
-225 GWHTS
+225 GWHTG

-249 IFDEDLVANA
+249 IFDEDLVVNA

-273 RWAKGSIQVAKKL
+273 RWAKGSVQVAKKL
-286 LIILMSQRKLPIDTK
+286 LIILLSHRKLPIDTK

-322 IFPILLVMNYQIYDT
+322 IFPILLVTNFQIYDT
-337 AWAPALGIIIYLLI
+337 AWAPALGIVAYLLL

-356 LIMIRKIWRENWR
+356 LIMIRKIWGGNWR
-369 TKAIH
+369 TKALQ

-381 ASGISINN
+381 ATGISINN

-395 ALVGKRNEFLRT
+395 AIVGRKNEFLRT

-413 ENNQEWRNNKYVL
+413 EKNQDWRNNKYVL

-438 GAYGCF
+438 GAYGCI
-444 TIALSLVTGNPIFV
+444 TIAICLLSGYPILV
-458 PLIALQTIGFIYVTY
+458 PLIALQTIGFIYVAY
-473 LSIVQSRNN
+473 LSIIQSKNN
-482 KNKNSLYMGPLARY
+482 KNKTSLYIRPSTKY
-496 TLQDVRPNDPRKEPN
+496 NLQKMKD
-511 FSC
+511 SMI

>member
-1 MYYILM
+1 
-7 AIAWI
+7 
-12 MTGYTLNFNYL
+12 
-23 SYMSTKNSENQK
+23 
-35 IKKKMNYTI
+35 
-44 ETCALVTIQLPIY
+44 
-57 NEKYV
+57 
-62 AKRLINAICSMDFP
+62 MDFP

-84 LDDSDDETCDIIQTL
+84 LDDSDDETTGIVKAI
-99 VDKYKEVGFNI
+99 VDKYNKDGFNI
-110 AVFRRADRCGYKAGA
+110 SSYHRVNRTGYKAGA
-125 LKEGLKFAKGEFI
+125 LKEGLNFAKGEFI

-144 FIPSSDFL
+144 FIPQSDFL
-152 RKALR
+152 KKALS
-157 YFDDS
+157 YFEDS

-172 HINEMY
+172 HINEKY
-178 SILTKAQAVSLDF
+178 SVLTKAQAVSLDF

-249 IFDEDLVANA
+249 IFDEDLVVNA

-273 RWAKGSIQVAKKL
+273 RWAKGSVQVAKKL
-286 LIILMSQRKLPIDTK
+286 LIMLLSHRTLPIDTK

-322 IFPILLVMNYQIYDT
+322 IFPILLLMNYQIYDT
-337 AWAPALGIIIYLLI
+337 AMAPALGIVAYLLL
-351 GPATY
+351 GPVTY
-356 LIMIRKIWRENWR
+356 LIMIRKIWGENWR
-369 TKAIH
+369 TKALQ

-413 ENNQEWRNNKYVL
+413 EKNQDWRNNKYAL

-438 GAYGCF
+438 SAYGCV
-444 TIALSLVTGNPIFV
+444 TIAISVISGNPIFV
-458 PLIALQTIGFIYVTY
+458 PLIALQTIGFFYVAY
-473 LSIVQSRNN
+473 LSIIQSRNN
-482 KNKNSLYMGPLARY
+482 KNETNMYLTSSTELS
-496 TLQDVRPNDPRKEPN
+496 LQDVTANDL
-511 FSC
+511 

>member
-1 MYYILM
+1 M

-12 MTGYTLNFNYL
+12 MTIYTLNFNYL
-23 SYMSTKNSENQK
+23 SYKSIRNSLIHK
-35 IKKKMNYTI
+35 ITRKINLSD
-44 ETCALVTIQLPIY
+44 ETCPLVTIQLPIY

-62 AKRLINAICSMDFP
+62 ATRLINSVCRLDYP

-84 LDDSDDETCDIIQTL
+84 LDDSDDETSGIIEAI
-99 VDKYKEVGFNI
+99 VDKYEKDGFTISAFHRVN
-110 AVFRRADRCGYKAGA
+110 RSGYKAGA
-125 LKEGLKFAKGEFI
+125 LKEGLKLAKGEFI

-144 FIPSSDFL
+144 FIPQSDFL
-152 RKALR
+152 KKALR
-157 YFDDS
+157 YFEDS

-172 HINEMY
+172 HINEKY
-178 SILTKAQAVSLDF
+178 SILTKAQAVSLDL

-249 IFDEDLVANA
+249 IFDEDLVVNA

-286 LIILMSQRKLPIDTK
+286 LIMLLSHRTLPIDTK

-322 IFPILLVMNYQIYDT
+322 IFPILLLMNYQIYDT
-337 AWAPALGIIIYLLI
+337 ALAPAFGIVAYLLL
-351 GPATY
+351 GPVTY
-356 LIMIRKIWRENWR
+356 LIMIRKIWHENWR
-369 TKAIH
+369 TKALQ

-413 ENNQEWRNNKYVL
+413 EKNQDWRNNKYAL

-438 GAYGCF
+438 SAYGCI
-444 TIALSLVTGNPIFV
+444 TIAISLLSGNPIFI
-458 PLIALQTIGFIYVTY
+458 PLIALQTIGFFYVAY
-473 LSIVQSRNN
+473 LSIIQSKNN
-482 KNKNSLYMGPLARY
+482 KNTANMYLRSPAEVKI
-496 TLQDVRPNDPRKEPN
+496 QDVKANDTMT
-511 FSC
+511 

>member
-1 MYYILM
+1 M

-12 MTGYTLNFNYL
+12 MIIYTLNFNYL
-23 SYMSTKNSENQK
+23 SYKSTRNSLIHK
-35 IKKKMNYTI
+35 ITRKINLSD
-44 ETCALVTIQLPIY
+44 ETCPLVTIQLPIY

-62 AKRLINAICSMDFP
+62 ATRLIDAVCSMDYP

-84 LDDSDDETCDIIQTL
+84 LDDSDDETSGIIEAI
-99 VDKYKEVGFNI
+99 VDKYGKDGFTISAFHRVN
-110 AVFRRADRCGYKAGA
+110 RSGYKAGA
-125 LKEGLKFAKGEFI
+125 LKEGLKLAKGEFI

-144 FIPSSDFL
+144 FMPQSDFL
-152 RKALR
+152 KKALF
-157 YFDDS
+157 YFEDS

-172 HINEMY
+172 HINEKY
-178 SILTKAQAVSLDF
+178 SILTKAQAVSLDL

-249 IFDEDLVANA
+249 IFDEDLVVNA
-259 ELPVQMNA
+259 ELPIQMNA

-286 LIILMSQRKLPIDTK
+286 LIMLLSHRTLPIDTK

-322 IFPILLVMNYQIYDT
+322 IFPILLLMNYQIYDT
-337 AWAPALGIIIYLLI
+337 ALAPAFGIVAYLLL

-356 LIMIRKIWRENWR
+356 LIMIRKIWHENWK
-369 TKAIH
+369 TKALQ

-395 ALVGKRNEFLRT
+395 ALVGGKNEFLRT

-413 ENNQEWRNNKYVL
+413 EKNQDWRNNKYAL

-438 GAYGCF
+438 SAYGCI
-444 TIALSLVTGNPIFV
+444 TIAISLLSGNPIFI
-458 PLIALQTIGFIYVTY
+458 PLIAIQTIGFFYVAY
-473 LSIVQSRNN
+473 LSIIQSKNN
-482 KNKNSLYMGPLARY
+482 KNTANMYLRSPTEIK
-496 TLQDVRPNDPRKEPN
+496 LQDVRANDTTT
-511 FSC
+511 

>member
-1 MYYILM
+1 M

-12 MTGYTLNFNYL
+12 MTAYTLNFNYL
-23 SYMSTKNSENQK
+23 SYMSIRNSETHK
-35 IKKKMNYTI
+35 IKKKMNYNVK
-44 ETCALVTIQLPIY
+44 TCPLVTIQLPIY

-62 AKRLINAICSMDFP
+62 AARLINAICRLDFP
-76 KERMEIQV
+76 KERLEIQV
-84 LDDSDDETCDIIQTL
+84 LDDSDDETSDIIGTL
-99 VDKYKEVGFNI
+99 VDKYNKVGFSI
-110 AVFRRADRCGYKAGA
+110 TVFRRVNRSGYKAGA

-144 FIPSSDFL
+144 FIPASDFL
-152 RKALR
+152 RKALH

-167 QGRWG
+167 QARWG

-210 GTAGIWRTLCIKDAG
+210 GTAGIWRTICIKDAG

-249 IFDEDLVANA
+249 MFDENLVVNA

-273 RWAKGSIQVAKKL
+273 RWAKGSVQVAKKL
-286 LIILMSQRKLPIDTK
+286 LINLLCHRKLPIDTK

-322 IFPILLVMNYQIYDT
+322 IFPILLLTNYQIYDT
-337 AWAPALGIIIYLLI
+337 AWAPAVGLVIYLLM
-351 GPATY
+351 GPVTY
-356 LIMIRKIWRENWR
+356 MIMIRKIWRENWR
-369 TKAIH
+369 TKALQ

-381 ASGISINN
+381 ATGISINN

-395 ALVGKRNEFLRT
+395 ALFGRRNEFLRT

-413 ENNQEWRNNKYVL
+413 EKNQDWKNNKYVL

-438 GAYGCF
+438 GAYGCV
-444 TIALSLVTGNPIFV
+444 TIAISLLSGNPIFV
-458 PLIALQTIGFIYVTY
+458 PLIALQTIGFIYVAY
-473 LSIVQSRNN
+473 LSIIQSKNN
-482 KNKNSLYMGPLARY
+482 DKETSLYLGPSTKY
-496 TLQDVRPNDPRKEPN
+496 SLQDVKANDPLT
-511 FSC
+511 

>member
-1 MYYILM
+1 M
-7 AIAWI
+7 AIAWV
-12 MTGYTLNFNYL
+12 MTVYTLNFNYL
-23 SYMSTKNSENQK
+23 SYMSIKNSENYK
-35 IKKKMNYTI
+35 IKKKMKLSVKTFP
-44 ETCALVTIQLPIY
+44 LVTIQLPIY
-57 NEKYV
+57 NERYV
-62 AKRLINAICSMDFP
+62 ARRLIQAICSMDFP
-76 KERMEIQV
+76 KDRMEIQV
-84 LDDSDDETCDIIQTL
+84 LDDSDDETADIVETL
-99 VDKYKEVGFNI
+99 VAEYKKLGFNI
-110 AVFRRADRCGYKAGA
+110 TNYHRLNRSGYKAGA

-144 FIPSSDFL
+144 FIPARDFL
-152 RKALR
+152 RKALG

-162 KIGLV
+162 RIGLV

-210 GTAGIWRTLCIKDAG
+210 GTAGVWRTLCIRDAG

-249 IFDEDLVANA
+249 IFDEDLVVNA

-286 LIILMSQRKLPIDTK
+286 LIILLSHRKLPIDTK

-317 LIQFL
+317 LLQFL
-322 IFPILLVMNYQIYDT
+322 IFPVLLLMNYQIYDT
-337 AWAPALGIIIYLLI
+337 AWAPAIGIVVYLLL

-356 LIMIRKIWRENWR
+356 LFMIRKIWRENWK
-369 TKAIH
+369 TKALQ

-381 ASGISINN
+381 ATGISINN

-395 ALVGKRNEFLRT
+395 GMLGRSNEFLRT

-413 ENNQEWRNNKYVL
+413 EKNQDWSGNKYAL
-426 PFTKTTLLEIFF
+426 PFTKTTLLEMFF
-438 GAYGCF
+438 GAYGCM
-444 TIALSLVTGNPIFV
+444 TIAISLLSGNPIFV
-458 PLIALQTIGFIYVTY
+458 PLIALQTIGFIYVAY

-482 KNKNSLYMGPLARY
+482 KNKTGIYLGPSAKFG
-496 TLQDVRPNDPRKEPN
+496 LQDVRANDPLA
-511 FSC
+511 

>member
-1 MYYILM
+1 M

-12 MTGYTLNFNYL
+12 MTVYTLNFNYL
-23 SYMSTKNSENQK
+23 SYMSIRNSENHK
-35 IKKKMNYTI
+35 IKKKMSYNI
-44 ETCALVTIQLPIY
+44 KTCPLVTIQLPIY

-62 AKRLINAICSMDFP
+62 AARLINAICRLDFP

-84 LDDSDDETCDIIQTL
+84 LDDSDDETSDIIETL
-99 VDKYKEVGFNI
+99 VDNYNKVGFSI
-110 AVFRRADRCGYKAGA
+110 TVFRRINRSGYKAGA

-144 FIPSSDFL
+144 FIPASDFL
-152 RKALR
+152 RKALS

-210 GTAGIWRTLCIKDAG
+210 GTAGIWRTICIKDAG

-249 IFDEDLVANA
+249 MFDENLVVNA

-273 RWAKGSIQVAKKL
+273 RWAKGSVQVAKKL
-286 LIILMSQRKLPIDTK
+286 LIILLSHRKLPIDTK

-322 IFPILLVMNYQIYDT
+322 IFPILLLMNYQIYDT
-337 AWAPALGIIIYLLI
+337 AWAPALGIVIYLLL
-351 GPATY
+351 GPVTY
-356 LIMIRKIWRENWR
+356 MIMIRKIWRENWR
-369 TKAIH
+369 TKALH

-381 ASGISINN
+381 ATGISINN

-395 ALVGKRNEFLRT
+395 ALFGRRNEFLRT

-413 ENNQEWRNNKYVL
+413 EKNQDWKNNKYVL

-438 GAYGCF
+438 GAYGCV
-444 TIALSLVTGNPIFV
+444 TIAISLLSGNPIFV
-458 PLIALQTIGFIYVTY
+458 PLIALQTIGFIYVAY
-473 LSIVQSRNN
+473 LSIIQS
-482 KNKNSLYMGPLARY
+482 KNSNNDTSLYLGPSTKY
-496 TLQDVRPNDPRKEPN
+496 SLQDATANDPLT
-511 FSC
+511 

>member
-1 MYYILM
+1 M

-12 MTGYTLNFNYL
+12 MTVYTLNFNYL
-23 SYMSTKNSENQK
+23 SYMSTRNSENHK

-44 ETCALVTIQLPIY
+44 EICPLVTIQLPIY

-62 AKRLINAICSMDFP
+62 AARLINAICGMDFP

-84 LDDSDDETCDIIQTL
+84 LDDSDDETSNIIETL
-99 VDKYKEVGFNI
+99 VDKYKKIGFKI
-110 AVFRRADRCGYKAGA
+110 AVFHRVNRSGYKAGA
-125 LKEGLKFAKGEFI
+125 LKDGLKFAKGEFI

-144 FIPSSDFL
+144 FIPASDFL

-172 HINEMY
+172 HINEKY
-178 SILTKAQAVSLDF
+178 SILTKAQAVSLDL

-249 IFDEDLVANA
+249 IFDEDLVVNA

-273 RWAKGSIQVAKKL
+273 RWAKGSIQVANKL
-286 LIILMSQRKLPIDTK
+286 LIILLSHRKLPIDTK

-322 IFPILLVMNYQIYDT
+322 IFPILLLMNYQIYDT
-337 AWAPALGIIIYLLI
+337 AWAPALGIVAYLLL

-356 LIMIRKIWRENWR
+356 LIMIRKIWREKWR
-369 TKAIH
+369 IKALQ

-381 ASGISINN
+381 VSGISINN

-395 ALVGKRNEFLRT
+395 ALFGRRNEFLRT

-413 ENNQEWRNNKYVL
+413 EKNQEWRNNKYVL

-438 GAYGCF
+438 SAYGC
-444 TIALSLVTGNPIFV
+444 IAIAICLLSGNPILV
-458 PLIALQTIGFIYVTY
+458 PLIAIQTIGFIFVAF
-473 LSIVQSRNN
+473 LSIIQSKNY
-482 KNKNSLYMGPLARY
+482 KNKTSPFLETSAKYSLQKM
-496 TLQDVRPNDPRKEPN
+496 
-511 FSC
+511 

>member
-1 MYYILM
+1 
-7 AIAWI
+7 
-12 MTGYTLNFNYL
+12 
-23 SYMSTKNSENQK
+23 MSIRNSENRK
-35 IKKKMNYTI
+35 IKKKMSYNAK
-44 ETCALVTIQLPIY
+44 TCPLVTIQLPIY

-62 AKRLINAICSMDFP
+62 AARLINAICRLDFP

-84 LDDSDDETCDIIQTL
+84 LDDSDDETSDIIETL
-99 VDKYKEVGFNI
+99 VDNYNKVGFSI
-110 AVFRRADRCGYKAGA
+110 TVFRRINRSGYKAGA

-144 FIPSSDFL
+144 FIPASDFL
-152 RKALR
+152 RKALS

-210 GTAGIWRTLCIKDAG
+210 GTAGIWRTICIKDAG

-249 IFDEDLVANA
+249 MFDENLVVNA

-273 RWAKGSIQVAKKL
+273 RWAKGSVQVAKKL
-286 LIILMSQRKLPIDTK
+286 LIILLSHRKLPIDTK

-322 IFPILLVMNYQIYDT
+322 IFPILLLMNYQLYDT
-337 AWAPALGIIIYLLI
+337 AWAPALGIVIYLLL
-351 GPATY
+351 GPVTY
-356 LIMIRKIWRENWR
+356 MIMIRKIWRENWR
-369 TKAIH
+369 TKALQ

-381 ASGISINN
+381 ATGISINN

-395 ALVGKRNEFLRT
+395 ALFGRRNEFLRT

-413 ENNQEWRNNKYVL
+413 EKNQDWKNNKYIL

-438 GAYGCF
+438 GAYGCV
-444 TIALSLVTGNPIFV
+444 TIAISLLSGNPIFV
-458 PLIALQTIGFIYVTY
+458 PLIALQTIGFIYVAY
-473 LSIVQSRNN
+473 LSIIQS
-482 KNKNSLYMGPLARY
+482 KNSNNETSLYLGPSTKY
-496 TLQDVRPNDPRKEPN
+496 SLQDATANDPLT
-511 FSC
+511 